1 MAIKQTRVVESGG
14 GEFKDAV
21 TPDFLKRKS
30 QELKATC
37 IRLAH
42 DGKEGHLNGAL
53 SSVDILIALYY
64 GFLNV
69 NPQSPQDPARDRL
82 LFSKGHACTSLYAIL
97 ADRGFF
103 PKEWLADYAKDDS
116 PLPSHPCKHALPI
129 LEVSAGSLG
138 HGLGVGAG
146 IAYSH
151 QLRSNPSRV
160 VAVISDGE
168 CNEGS
173 TWEAA
178 TFAAQHN
185 LSNLVVVVDYNG
197 VQSVGRAP
205 QLLGDA
211 SSVEARF
218 SAFGWD
224 ACQVDGHDI
233 PGMIATLGKVPFQE
247 RKPSAIIARTRAGS
261 GVSFM
266 EDQVLWHYRVPS
278 DEEVQKA
285 MRELNQPTEGDFQ

>member
-1 MAIKQTRVVESGG
+1 MKKTLVVEQTNE
-14 GEFKDAV
+14 EFKDAV

-53 SSVDILIALYY
+53 SSVDLLIALYY

-69 NPQSPQDPARDRL
+69 NPAHPDAPERDRL

-103 PKEWLADYAKDDS
+103 PKEWLARYATDDS
-116 PLPSHPCKHALPI
+116 PLPSHPCKHALPC

-151 QLRSNPSRV
+151 KLRGNPGRV
-160 VAVISDGE
+160 VALISDGE

-178 TFAAQHN
+178 TFGAQHN

-205 QLLGDA
+205 QLLGDID
-211 SSVEARF
+211 SVENRF
-218 SAFGWD
+218 RAFGWE
-224 ACQVDGHDI
+224 ACQVDGHNI
-233 PGMIATLGKVPFQE
+233 PATIAALGKIPFNEQ
-247 RKPSAIIARTRAGS
+247 KPSAIIAKTRAGS

-278 DEEVQKA
+278 DEEVKKA
-285 MRELNQPTEGDFQ
+285 MQELNQPEGDLA